1 MQHYFITG
9 TDTEIGKTFTTCAL
23 LHHAGQSGLRAVG
36 YKPVAAGAE
45 PHADGLAN
53 EDALALQVAGSPDF
67 TLQEINPICLA
78 SPIAPH
84 IAAAEEGVRLD
95 IADMQRGYQ
104 HLAARADL
112 VLVEG
117 VGGFCVPLDDAH
129 DTADL
134 AQALALP
141 VLLVVGMR
149 LGCINHALLTAE
161 AIRARGLALAGWYA
175 NTPRSEMPRLAENLQ
190 ALRQRISA
198 PLLGVIPHLPQ
209 GPAAAA
215 TLVQLP
221 GGL

>member
-1 MQHYFITG
+1 MQHYFVTG

-23 LHHAGQSGLRAVG
+23 LHHARRKGLRAVG

-45 PHADGLAN
+45 PHAGGLAN
-53 EDALALQVAGSPDF
+53 EDALALHAAGSPDF
-67 TLQEINPICLA
+67 TLQEINPVCLA

-84 IAAAEEGVRLD
+84 IAAAEEGVQLD

-104 HLAARADL
+104 QLAAHADL

-141 VLLVVGMR
+141 MLMVVGMR

-161 AIRARGLALAGWYA
+161 AIRARGLVLAGWYA

-198 PLLGVIPHLPQ
+198 PLLGVLPHLPQ